1 MVCISIL
8 IDYYLACQTCL
19 GRTELKPPSPTED
32 HRFAVTVTAGAW
44 PMEVV
49 SRVLPV
55 MNLMNDASESNRLT
69 INRADRSPAFP
80 PACPLLLPPA
90 CPSSGPDTPLRGP
103 AMGRPLMR
111 LIGAGTLVISA
122 LLTGC
127 GGGSSS
133 VSSTT
138 PVPGPAPAPAPGGTV
153 TDDDARRAVLTSL
166 GEKVILPT
174 VRQLDLSATA
184 MATAIDG
191 HAGAPADAATLATAR
206 TAWKTAMTAVQR
218 AEVMQIGP
226 AAFVT
231 DNGGKGLRL
240 KIHSFPQF
248 DACAILAA
256 AYAAEPAAISDA
268 TPLTTTG
275 MGAIE
280 FLLFGSGA
288 ERGCPTPATVDATAL
303 RARHAARLARRV
315 ATVATELRTAWEPGG
330 GDFVAQLRTA
340 GLGGMTYSTPQ
351 MAMDAL
357 SSAIFYFEKMSKDR
371 KLAAPTG
378 FGATDIVECAAVS
391 CPDLAES
398 PFARVSRDNLRENL
412 FAFRDILTGLDGGQG
427 LNALMTGV
435 GRSDLVTRLNA
446 MIAVATTVEASLS
459 TDLETAVAAI
469 PSRNDC
475 IVAAT
480 NRRGPPIV
488 CEYLGRIDDLTDTLR
503 TEIVST
509 LNLRVPDYAAGDN
522 D

>member
-1 MVCISIL
+1 
-8 IDYYLACQTCL
+8 
-19 GRTELKPPSPTED
+19 
-32 HRFAVTVTAGAW
+32 
-44 PMEVV
+44 
-49 SRVLPV
+49 
-55 MNLMNDASESNRLT
+55 MNLMNPSSELITDPIALASRGSVT
-69 INRADRSPAFP
+69 PSTCPRSP
-80 PACPLLLPPA
+80 
-90 CPSSGPDTPLRGP
+90 
-103 AMGRPLMR
+103 GRDPGDSRSLKR
-111 LIGAGTLVISA
+111 LIGAGSLVIGA

-138 PVPGPAPAPAPGGTV
+138 PVPVPAPAPAPGATM
-153 TDDDARRAVLTSL
+153 TDDDARRAVLTSI

-174 VRQLDLSATA
+174 VRQVDVTTA
-184 MATAIDG
+184 AMSTAIDG
-191 HAGAPADAATLATAR
+191 HAATPADAAALATAQA
-206 TAWKTAMTAVQR
+206 AWKTAMTAVQR

-231 DNGGKGLRL
+231 DNGGRGLRL

-248 DACAILAA
+248 DACAILTA
-256 AYAAEPAAISDA
+256 AYAAEPAAIDDA

-280 FLLFGSGA
+280 YLLFGSGTEA
-288 ERGCPTPATVDATAL
+288 GCAASGPADATAL

-315 ATVATELRTAWEPGG
+315 AAVAADLRAAWEPGG
-330 GDFVAQLRTA
+330 GNFVAQLRTA

-398 PFARVSRDNLRENL
+398 RYSRVSRDNLRENL
-412 FAFRDILTGLDGGQG
+412 FAFRDLLTGLDGGQG

-435 GRSDLVTRLNA
+435 GRGDLVTRLTT
-446 MIAVATTVEASLS
+446 MIAVATSVEASLTS
-459 TDLETAVAAI
+459 DLETAVAAI

-475 IVAAT
+475 ILAAT

-488 CEYLGRIDDLTDTLR
+488 CEYLGRIDDITDTLR